1 MFRLFNVMEYTVSE
15 TLDEVL
21 RSREDVCKC
30 PRCRL
35 DIMAIALNRLPPSYV
50 VTSKGEVIA
59 RTNALRQQF
68 KVDVIRAITEAI
80 EIVSKTPHHS
90 RKDS

>member
-1 MFRLFNVMEYTVSE
+1 MFRLVNVMEYTVEE

-30 PRCRL
+30 QRCRL
-35 DIMAIALNRLPPSYV
+35 DIMAIALNRLPPAYV
-50 VTSKGEVIA
+50 VTSKGEVIV

-68 KVDVIRAITEAI
+68 KVDVIRAIAEAI
-80 EIVSKTPHHS
+80 EIVSRTPHHS
-90 RKDS
+90 RQDS